1 MQEEKREKKMKVNI
15 VITAIVC
22 LTLLE
27 CVALLKGING
37 TLFSFIIA
45 VIAGLAGLVTPP
57 PKILKEFL
65 KGGK

>member
-1 MQEEKREKKMKVNI
+1 MEKKTSI

-37 TLFSFIIA
+37 TLFSLIIA
-45 VIAGLAGLVTPP
+45 VIAGLAGLVIPTP
-57 PKILKEFL
+57 KLLK
-65 KGGK
+65 